1 MTLKQDLDYDEAI
14 EKLKEAILEQ
24 SRISGKLINP
34 LSSGSKHV
42 FNIMCTWIQMFK
54 SMEMAEKEWNR
65 THPIYWLNGKSYRKL
80 SRNEVIMEG
89 ALHSYDNGELMPIL
103 AQDTVGDTPNSFNDK
118 REFYNPIDA
127 PVVKKEKSMGDYLRE
142 HIDG

>member
-1 MTLKQDLDYDEAI
+1 MKTDLTYDEVI

-54 SMEMAEKEWNR
+54 AMEMAEKEWNR
-65 THPIYWLNGKSYRKL
+65 THPIYGRLF
-80 SRNEVIMEG
+80 RN
-89 ALHSYDNGELMPIL
+89 
-103 AQDTVGDTPNSFNDK
+103 
-118 REFYNPIDA
+118 
-127 PVVKKEKSMGDYLRE
+127 
-142 HIDG
+142 